1 MPGNIAVVI
10 PHFQRTS
17 GVLARTLAGIF
28 AQTGTDLP
36 TVIVVDDE
44 SPAPAA
50 AELSGLDDAAR
61 AAIRLIEQK
70 NRGPAAARNVGLAA
84 IPPGTEYVA
93 LSDCDDIWRPQ
104 HLARGMAAMRLG
116 YDLFFSD
123 HRREGS
129 DKTRFEQCGIH
140 PYQHELIDEKTDLY
154 RWQTDLFDAT
164 LHTTILGFS
173 TVLFRRSAFPGL
185 KFAEDVE
192 FGDDYIFALE
202 VARGTSKIACT
213 FSEDVF
219 YTAADNIS
227 LATDWRSNKALRH
240 TLTLSL
246 CYHKTLKEFSVTAA
260 QREFLN
266 RRIRQIRRDF
276 ATTMIGMLL
285 RARKIES
292 GYVTRFVRTDP
303 ALLGEIPASA
313 LRTLLRTPSGMD

>member
-1 MPGNIAVVI
+1 VSKLAVVI
-10 PHFQRTS
+10 PHFQRAP
-17 GVLARTLAGIF
+17 GVLARTLAGVF
-28 AQTGTDLP
+28 AQVGSERP
-36 TVIVVDDE
+36 TVVIVDDE

-50 AELSGLDDAAR
+50 AELGGLDDAAR
-61 AAIRLIEQK
+61 AAIHLIEQK

-84 IPPGTEYVA
+84 IPAGAEYVA

-116 YDLFFSD
+116 YDFFFSD

-129 DKTRFEQCGIH
+129 DSSRFEQCGIQRS
-140 PYQHELIDEKTDLY
+140 QHVLIDGENDLY

-164 LHTTILGFS
+164 LHATIVGFS

-185 KFAEDVE
+185 RLAEDVE

-202 VARGTSKIACT
+202 VARGTPKIAFT

-227 LATDWRSNKALRH
+227 VAADWRSNQALRH

-246 CYHKTLKEFSVTAA
+246 CYHKTLREFRVTDA
-260 QREFLN
+260 QREFLH

-276 ATTMIGMLL
+276 ATTVIAMLL
-285 RARKIES
+285 RGRKIEPA
-292 GYVTRFVRTDP
+292 YVTRFFRNDR

-313 LRTLLRTPSGMD
+313 LRTLLRIRSGQG

>member
-10 PHFQRTS
+10 PHFQRTP
-17 GVLARTLAGIF
+17 GVLARTLAGVF
-28 AQTGTDLP
+28 AQTGSELP
-36 TVIVVDDE
+36 TVVIVDDE

-50 AELSGLDDAAR
+50 AELGGLNAAAR

-84 IPPGTEYVA
+84 IPEAAEYVA
-93 LSDCDDIWRPQ
+93 LSDCDDIWQPR

-116 YDLFFSD
+116 YDFFFSD

-129 DKTRFEQCGIH
+129 DKSRFQQCGIH
-140 PYQHELIDEKTDLY
+140 PSQHALLDGANDLY
-154 RWQTDLFDAT
+154 CWRTDLFDAT
-164 LHTTILGFS
+164 LHATVVGFS
-173 TVLFRRSAFPGL
+173 TVLFRRSVFPGL

-202 VARGTSKIACT
+202 VARSTSRIAVT

-219 YTAADNIS
+219 YTSADNIS
-227 LATDWRSNKALRH
+227 VATDWRSNKALRH

-246 CYHKTLKEFSVTAA
+246 CYHKTLKEFRVTDS

-266 RRIRQIRRDF
+266 QRIRQTRKDF
-276 ATTMIGMLL
+276 ATTVIAMLS
-285 RARKIES
+285 RGRRVEPA
-292 GYVTRFVRTDP
+292 YVMRFFRSDR
-303 ALLGEIPASA
+303 ALLGEIPMSV
-313 LRTLLRTPSGMD
+313 LRMLLRVRS